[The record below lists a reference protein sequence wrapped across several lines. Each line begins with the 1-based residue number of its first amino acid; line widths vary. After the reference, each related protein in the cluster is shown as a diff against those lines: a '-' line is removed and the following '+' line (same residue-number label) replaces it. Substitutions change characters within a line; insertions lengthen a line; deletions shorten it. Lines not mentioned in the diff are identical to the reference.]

1 MFPKVQKGQKFQ
13 PSASMH
19 NAVVDML
26 NKTNGMLAGEQKSGN
41 QNMVRITV
49 KNNTDAV
56 LESGVP
62 VAVSGC
68 SMNDMIFEV
77 RKVQR
82 TDTVIAVVV
91 NAIEPNKVGSA
102 VLVGVA
108 TVKVNGEQKP
118 FVLPKYDTYEWQYQP
133 AGGFPV
139 LCKAGATSVILVAPG
154 LSASGG
160 HDLFWASYDTEKK
173 KILVTGG
180 YANCN
185 GDWFEPQ
192 RVTELEPEEG
202 IICLCAEADE
212 ARGKYKQPKIDYAE
226 PSTAN
231 YPLAK
236 VMVANEINGKGET
249 EQIVSI
255 VNYGV
260 STAGIVETA
269 NCPLASA
276 ASSVGA

>member
-1 MFPKVQKGQKFQ
+1 MFPKVQKGQRFQ

-41 QNMVRITV
+41 QNMVRVSV
-49 KNNTDAV
+49 KNNTETA
-56 LESGVP
+56 LASGSP
-62 VAVSGC
+62 VALSGC
-68 SMNDMIFEV
+68 SLDDMIFEV
-77 RKVQR
+77 RKVQK
-82 TDTVIAVVV
+82 TDTVVAVIV
-91 NAIEPNKVGSA
+91 NTIEPNKVGSA

-108 TVKVNGEQKP
+108 AVKVKGEQKP

-139 LCKAGATSVILVAPG
+139 LCKAGGTSIILVSQNVGATS
-154 LSASGG
+154 SGG
-160 HDLFWASYDTEKK
+160 HDLFWASYDAEKK
-173 KILVTGG
+173 NIRVTGG

-185 GDWFEPQ
+185 GDWFNPQ
-192 RVTELEPEEG
+192 SVTELAPKEG

-226 PSTAN
+226 PSAAN
-231 YPLAK
+231 YPLAR
-236 VMVANEINGKGET
+236 VTIETNADGKK

-255 VNYGV
+255 MNYGV
-260 STAGIVETA
+260 STASVVETA

-276 ASSVGA
+276 AASSGA

>member
-1 MFPKVQKGQKFQ
+1 MFPKVQKGQRFQ

-68 SMNDMIFEV
+68 SLNDMIFEV

-108 TVKVNGEQKP
+108 AVKVNGEQKP
-118 FVLPKYDTYEWQYQP
+118 FVLPKYDTYEWQYQ
-133 AGGFPV
+133 ASGGLPV
-139 LCKAGATSVILVAPG
+139 LCKVGATTLILVAPG
-154 LSASGG
+154 LSAGGG
-160 HDLFWASYDTEKK
+160 HDLFWATYDAEKK
-173 KILVTGG
+173 KIRITGG

-192 RVTELEPEEG
+192 SVTELEPQEG

-226 PSTAN
+226 PSAAN

-236 VMVANEINGKGET
+236 VTVAKETNADGED
-249 EQIVSI
+249 EQIISI
-255 VNYGV
+255 ANYGV
-260 STAGIVETA
+260 STASVIETA

-276 ASSVGA
+276 SASSGV

>member
-1 MFPKVQKGQKFQ
+1 MFPKVQKGQRFQ

-19 NAVVDML
+19 NAVVDLL
-26 NKTNGMLAGEQKSGN
+26 NKTNGMLAGEQKSGKS
-41 QNMVRITV
+41 NMVRIAV
-49 KNNTDAV
+49 KNNTGTI

-91 NAIEPNKVGSA
+91 NAIEPDKVGSA

-108 TVKVNGEQKP
+108 VVKVKGEQRP

-133 AGGFPV
+133 TGGFPV
-139 LCKAGATSVILVAPG
+139 LCKVGATSVILVAPG
-154 LSASGG
+154 LSTGGG

-180 YANCN
+180 Y

-192 RVTELEPEEG
+192 RVTELEPKEG
-202 IICLCAEADE
+202 IICLCAKADE
-212 ARGKYKQPKIDYAE
+212 ARGKYKQPEIDYAE

-236 VMVANEINGKGET
+236 VMVANETNGKGET